1 MANSQANVLLQTT
14 LVKVGDLDLEKQS
27 KVNVLFDTG
36 SQFTYIS
43 SDLKKYLNLPVIRK
57 ERILTKVFGTEDTRV
72 KAVDIGPLKI
82 TSPIKTIVI
91 EAICMPTICS
101 NVLNQDVK
109 TVSSVYEHLKRIEL
123 ADSSPETTK
132 CIDVLISVD

>member
-1 MANSQANVLLQTT
+1 M
-14 LVKVGDLDLEKQS
+14 KVGDLDLEKQS

-36 SQFTYIS
+36 SQLTYIS

-91 EAICMPTICS
+91 EAICTPTICS